1 MCVNVDVSQDKRRGV
16 SVLTH
21 ITELIHLFLTP
32 CDNNVPHCGLDDIE
46 GADVSYLEAVLLAE
60 PHPTIPKL
68 VAPLLRW
75 ESKHLPGFGT
85 AH

>member
-1 MCVNVDVSQDKRRGV
+1 M
-16 SVLTH
+16 
-21 ITELIHLFLTP
+21 
-32 CDNNVPHCGLDDIE
+32 PHCGLDDIE

-60 PHPTIPKL
+60 PPPTSPKH